1 MSRFGNPRALYIFG
15 FVYQIPMKL
24 SGLGNTISFSF
35 LLALFLSIALFSC
48 VPNSQI
54 TYVQDQ
60 ELEDIS
66 TLEKYE
72 AYKTLMIQPFE
83 YKIKPDDILQITVR
97 DNLDEENKDLNYF
110 NLGPGMGQGG
120 QQQNMMMMPG
130 AAALSGYIVES
141 DGFIELPVYGKYKA
155 EGKTIRQIRDE
166 IQVIARETIMNRE
179 DLVTDVRLM
188 NFQFFI
194 LGAVGQSSLYQT
206 FQPKLNVLEALS
218 MAGGLAIDADRE
230 NIRLL
235 RRYGNELEVI
245 PINLLDDK
253 FIGSEYFY
261 LMPNDMIIVD
271 PLPVRNVTLAQST
284 VTTAIGFGL
293 TIFNLIL
300 LLSR

>member
-1 MSRFGNPRALYIFG
+1 
-15 FVYQIPMKL
+15 MKL
-24 SGLGNTISFSF
+24 TRKGTTHSF
-35 LLALFLSIALFSC
+35 LLILLLVLVNALFSC

-66 TLEKYE
+66 TLTKYE

-83 YKIKPDDILQITVR
+83 YRIKPDDILQITVR
-97 DNLDEENKDLNYF
+97 DNLEEENKDLNYF

-130 AAALSGYIVES
+130 AAALSGYIVDRE
-141 DGFIELPVYGKYKA
+141 GFIELPVYGKFPV
-155 EGKTIRQIRDE
+155 EGKTIREIRDE
-166 IQVIARETIMNRE
+166 IQKIARETILERE
-179 DLVTDVRLM
+179 DVVSDVRLM

-194 LGAVGQSSLYQT
+194 LGAVGQSSLFMT
-206 FQPKLNVLEALS
+206 FQPKLNILEAIA
-218 MAGGLAIDADRE
+218 MAGGLSTDADRE

-235 RRYGNELEVI
+235 RRYGDELEVI

-253 FIGSEYFY
+253 FIESEYFY
-261 LMPNDMIIVD
+261 LMPNDMIVVD

-284 VTTAIGFGL
+284 ITTAIGFGL

>member
-1 MSRFGNPRALYIFG
+1 
-15 FVYQIPMKL
+15 MKL
-24 SGLGNTISFSF
+24 TGLGTSKSF
-35 LLALFLSIALFSC
+35 LVILSLFLVSTLFSC

-54 TYVQDQ
+54 TFIQDQ

-66 TLEKYE
+66 TLAKYE

-83 YKIKPDDILQITVR
+83 YRIKPDDILQITVR
-97 DNLDEENKDLNYF
+97 DNLEEDNKDLNYF
-110 NLGPGMGQGG
+110 NLGPGMGDGG

-141 DGFIELPVYGKYKA
+141 DGYIELPVYGKYLV
-155 EGKTIRQIRDE
+155 EGKTIREIRDE
-166 IQVIARETIMNRE
+166 IQKIARETIMNRE

-194 LGAVGQSSLYQT
+194 LGSVGQSAIFQT
-206 FQPKLNVLEALS
+206 FQPKLNVLEALA

-235 RRYGNELEVI
+235 RRYGNELKVI
-245 PINLLDDK
+245 PIDLLDDK
-253 FIGSEYFY
+253 FIESEYFY
-261 LMPNDMIIVD
+261 LMPNDMIMVD

-284 VTTAIGFGL
+284 ITTAIGFGL

>member
-1 MSRFGNPRALYIFG
+1 
-15 FVYQIPMKL
+15 MKL
-24 SGLGNTISFSF
+24 IRLGTTHSF
-35 LLALFLSIALFSC
+35 LFILFLFLVNTLFSC

-54 TYVQDQ
+54 TYIQDQ

-66 TLEKYE
+66 TLTKYE

-83 YKIKPDDILQITVR
+83 YRIKPDDILQITVR
-97 DNLDEENKDLNYF
+97 DNLDEELEDLNYF
-110 NLGPGMGQGG
+110 NLGPGMGQQGG

-130 AAALSGYIVES
+130 AAALTGYIVDR
-141 DGFIELPVYGKYKA
+141 DGFIELPVYGKFSV
-155 EGKTIRQIRDE
+155 EGKTIREIRDE
-166 IQVIARETIMNRE
+166 IQQIARKTIEDRE
-179 DLVTDVRLM
+179 DVVADVRLM

-194 LGAVGQSSLYQT
+194 LGSVGQSSLFMT
-206 FQPKLNVLEALS
+206 FQPKLNILEAIS
-218 MAGGLAIDADRE
+218 MAGGLSNDADRE

-235 RRYGNELEVI
+235 RRDGDELKII

-253 FIGSEYFY
+253 FIESEYFH

-284 VTTAIGFGL
+284 ITTAIGFGL